1 MDRKRR
7 TKYLSSSCSG
17 KVRPI
22 FCLAPGFICLIEK
35 GRTRQLSGYQCQ
47 WGVGWGNTRNSWFL
61 FWAKFFVSDLRNIF
75 IPLRLPCKML
85 PDSWDM
91 FLQELSSH
99 PRPCVF
105 PLSVTERIII
115 SKIIFLSQKYNL
127 IPSNFSTHFFL
138 CLIPQRKFQH
148 ITYFHCGIWMSYRG
162 QCCLFTGSP
171 ASKCYTALCGIFF

>member
-1 MDRKRR
+1 
-7 TKYLSSSCSG
+7 
-17 KVRPI
+17 
-22 FCLAPGFICLIEK
+22 
-35 GRTRQLSGYQCQ
+35 
-47 WGVGWGNTRNSWFL
+47 
-61 FWAKFFVSDLRNIF
+61 
-75 IPLRLPCKML
+75 ML
-85 PDSWDM
+85 PDSWDV

-99 PRPCVF
+99 PCPCVF

-171 ASKCYTALCGIFF
+171 ASKCYTALCGIFFFSRICYFLSQRGIYCRNEFTLALCHLILRTETLSLTFLRQTVMCYRLCVA